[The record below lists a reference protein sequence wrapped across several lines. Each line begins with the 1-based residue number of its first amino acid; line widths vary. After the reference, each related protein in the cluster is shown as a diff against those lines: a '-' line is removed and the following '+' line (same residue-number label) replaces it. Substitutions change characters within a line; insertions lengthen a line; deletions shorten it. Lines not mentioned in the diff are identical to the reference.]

1 MLSNTELNSL
11 IQLRKEIHRTPELA
25 HKEKQT
31 AKKIIEFLDSKSDH
45 IIKNIGGNGIAFVFD
60 SGNPGATILF
70 RSELDALPIFETND
84 FEYASVNGKVSH
96 KCGHDGHMTVLAG
109 LGLILSKEKLNSG
122 KVILLYQPAEETG
135 EGAELIL
142 RDEKFSKLKPDYIF
156 ALHNLPGFPLGK
168 IIIKNEHFAAASK
181 GMIIKLEGKTSHAA
195 EPEKGISPVKGMI
208 QIIDKLQ
215 SLVSISD
222 LKDFGLITV
231 IHARLGE
238 RAFGTSPGAA
248 EIMCT
253 LRSFRNDDMEIL
265 TNAAVETAK
274 KMAARESLTINIE
287 FTEDFPATINN
298 TACIKIVQNA
308 CEKLNLQY
316 ELMEN
321 PFKWSEDFGHFT
333 EQIKGALFGIGAGEN
348 TPALHNPNYDFPDEL
363 IETGSRL
370 FYHIVKEIT
379 ESNV

>member
-1 MLSNTELNSL
+1 MLTNTELNLL

-31 AKKIIEFLDSKSDH
+31 AKRLTEFFESKSDH
-45 IIKNIGGNGIAFVFD
+45 IITNIGGNGIAFIFD

-70 RSELDALPIFETND
+70 RSELDALPIIETND
-84 FEYASVNGKVSH
+84 FEYASIHRNVSH

-109 LGLILSKEKLNSG
+109 LGIILSKEKLNYG

-135 EGAELIL
+135 EGAELVL
-142 RDEKFSKLKPDYIF
+142 RDENFLKLKPDYIF

-195 EPEKGISPVKGMI
+195 EPEKGISPARGMI
-208 QIIDKLQ
+208 KIIDKMQ
-215 SLVSISD
+215 NLVSISE
-222 LKDFGLITV
+222 LKDFGLVTV
-231 IHARLGE
+231 IHAKLGE
-238 RAFGTSPGAA
+238 RAFGTSPGSA

-265 TNAAVETAK
+265 TNAAVE
-274 KMAARESLTINIE
+274 AAEKIAALESLSISVE
-287 FTEDFPATINN
+287 FTEVFPATINN
-298 TACIKIVQNA
+298 SECISIVKTAS
-308 CEKLNLQY
+308 EKLNLNY
-316 ELMEN
+316 EIIN
-321 PFKWSEDFGHFT
+321 TPFKWSEDFGHFT
-333 EQIKGALFGIGAGEN
+333 NQIKGALFGIGAGDN

-363 IETGSRL
+363 IETGSKL
-370 FYHIVKEIT
+370 FYQIAKELT